1 MDTLITN
8 SKLIAQIK
16 ACLEL
21 QWKTKPLSIY
31 RAHSIYFRVM
41 NRISL

>member
-8 SKLIAQIK
+8 SKLKAQIK
-16 ACLEL
+16 AWLEIK
-21 QWKTKPLSIY
+21 WKTKPLSIY

-41 NRISL
+41 NKISL